1 MVEASDKP
9 NHPTGM
15 SLQSG
20 ACPHGASYGAGHL
33 VGQALTKQPRRSQ
46 GINCHAQYIHSFE
59 GDTKSSISV
68 PFLSTRRDVSK
79 TNW

>member
-20 ACPHGASYGAGHL
+20 ACPHGASYGAVHVTNADGSTLAQKTALEAIQTVVL
-33 VGQALTKQPRRSQ
+33 VLYHPVKCR
-46 GINCHAQYIHSFE
+46 
-59 GDTKSSISV
+59 
-68 PFLSTRRDVSK
+68 
-79 TNW
+79 